1 MSTPEFAVW
10 KNAVFSKLGKF
21 DATLQK
27 AEEFL
32 DALYKVYNPVCLDS
46 DDPKNWRVEQSKKK
60 WNKCDDVNHIWT
72 PIYPT
77 NEYRFLHFRN

>member
-10 KNAVFSKLGKF
+10 KNDVFSKLGKF

-32 DALYKVYNPVCLDS
+32 DALYKVYNPVGLDS
-46 DDPKNWRVEQSKKK
+46 DNPKDFIK
-60 WNKCDDVNHIWT
+60 NKN
-72 PIYPT
+72 
-77 NEYRFLHFRN
+77 FLKRI